1 MYLCPKYLLV
11 KTYFQDFY
19 NMHENC
25 FLLNGNIFLFQ
36 SDRSAEATP
45 ERLRQR
51 LEMGGSNKGEGADG
65 QRFAVL
71 SYEQVSKLDA
81 VMEEVMPIHGR
92 GNFPTLEVRLKD
104 LVKVVRA
111 KLESEQSVTVRDIR
125 LNGGAASHVLA
136 PEASPYNDLDLIFAV
151 DLSSQRNFDKVKTAV
166 LDSLLDF
173 LPEGVVKKR
182 ISTCS
187 LKEAYVHKM
196 VKVSSPR
203 CSNYVD

>member
-1 MYLCPKYLLV
+1 MVP
-11 KTYFQDFY
+11 FS
-19 NMHENC
+19 
-25 FLLNGNIFLFQ
+25 LFQ

-111 KLESEQSVTVRDIR
+111 KLESEQSVAVRDIR

-196 VKVSSPR
+196 VKVSSLR
-203 CSNYVD
+203 CSIYVRYCLGNTNVHSMTSVFIQR

>member
-1 MYLCPKYLLV
+1 MVP
-11 KTYFQDFY
+11 FSF
-19 NMHENC
+19 
-25 FLLNGNIFLFQ
+25 FQ
-36 SDRSAEATP
+36 SDQSAEATP

-111 KLESEQSVTVRDIR
+111 KLESEQSVAVRDIR

-196 VKVSSPR
+196 VKVSLFR
-203 CSNYVD
+203 CSIYVD